1 MTQVQSGDMVQVHY
15 TGRLTG
21 GAVFG
26 TSRMHEPVEF
36 TAGGQQMIEGL
47 SQAVLGMQVGETKS
61 ITVAPEQGFGPREP
75 GLQHRVRRRELPG
88 NVKVG
93 DLLLAEAAGYE
104 NFMRSPPSWTATT
117 RWPARRCSSRSKWWG
132 SGPPSAPPEA
142 RATNRPKAQRSR
154 GNNRGRRFSH

>member
-104 NFMRSPPSWTATT
+104 RRVWVRELYEESAVLDGNHPLAGLTLLFEIEVVGIRSTERSP
-117 RWPARRCSSRSKWWG
+117 
-132 SGPPSAPPEA
+132 
-142 RATNRPKAQRSR
+142 
-154 GNNRGRRFSH
+154 